1 MKKKNGE
8 IYGGYYMG
16 KKFKKIMAIGFF
28 PVVIFYFII
37 KCIYRLIEKYVACK
51 YIASITID
59 KIDCLDGEDFEELLA
74 MIFRQRGL
82 KVTKTKKS
90 HDYGADLLVS
100 TKDEIIAIQCK
111 LYYNRSVSN
120 SAVQE
125 IATAKD
131 YYQASRAVVITN
143 SKFTKP
149 AEILAEKIGVKLIDR
164 NSLQKLLSCKN
175 NHNLNL

>member
-1 MKKKNGE
+1 
-8 IYGGYYMG
+8 MG
-16 KKFKKIMAIGFF
+16 KKFKKFMAIGFF
-28 PVVIFYFII
+28 PVVIFYYII
-37 KCIYRLIEKYVACK
+37 KWLYKIIEKRIAGK
-51 YIASITID
+51 FIASITID
-59 KIDCLDGEDFEELLA
+59 EIDGLDGEDFEELLA
-74 MIFRQRGL
+74 LLFKQHGL

-100 TKDEIIAIQCK
+100 SKDEVIAIQCK

-131 YYQASRAVVITN
+131 YYQANRAVVITN

-149 AEILAEKIGVKLIDR
+149 AENLADKIGVKLIDR
-164 NSLQKLLSCKN
+164 ESLQTLLTSKT
-175 NHNLNL
+175 LDI

>member
-1 MKKKNGE
+1 MFLKIYGE
-8 IYGGYYMG
+8 NYGGYNMG

-28 PVVIFYFII
+28 PVVIFYYII
-37 KCIYRLIEKYVACK
+37 KGIYRLIEKRVAGK
-51 YIASITID
+51 YISSITID
-59 KIDCLDGEDFEELLA
+59 KIDGLDGEDFEELLA

-100 TKDEIIAIQCK
+100 TKDEVIAIQCK

-125 IATAKD
+125 IATAREF
-131 YYQASRAVVITN
+131 YQASRAVVITN
-143 SKFTKP
+143 SRFTRP
-149 AEILAEKIGVKLIDR
+149 AEILADKIGVKLIDR
-164 NSLQKLLSCKN
+164 QSLQTLIANKN
-175 NHNLNL
+175 INI

>member
-1 MKKKNGE
+1 
-8 IYGGYYMG
+8 MG
-16 KKFKKIMAIGFF
+16 KKFKIFVAIGFF
-28 PVVIFYFII
+28 PVVIFYYGI
-37 KCIYRLIEKYVACK
+37 RLIYKLLEKHIAGK
-51 YIASITID
+51 YISSITID
-59 KIDCLDGEDFEELLA
+59 KIDGLDGEDFEELLA

-100 TKDEIIAIQCK
+100 TKDEVIAIQCK

-164 NSLQKLLSCKN
+164 QSLQLLLSSKN
-175 NHNLNL
+175 VNI